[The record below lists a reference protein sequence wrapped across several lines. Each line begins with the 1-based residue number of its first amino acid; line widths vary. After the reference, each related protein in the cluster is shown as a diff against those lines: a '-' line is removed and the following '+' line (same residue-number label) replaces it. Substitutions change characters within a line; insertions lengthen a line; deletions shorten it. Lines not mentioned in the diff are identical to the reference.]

1 MNATAGAAT
10 LPAMEAPKT
19 PAEAVDRLEFLHKR
33 AVDALIAAVRRFA
46 EGGRAPSHEERQLFR
61 YPELRVTYLPG
72 GPAPRLARS
81 YGQLM
86 WPGEYAVS
94 ITQPAF
100 FRDYLLDQL
109 ALLVEDYGAELSVRV
124 SETEIPY
131 SFVLD
136 AAGAAAFENVPAE
149 ELARHFPSP
158 RLTQVGD
165 AVVDGLRI
173 ERLDR
178 SRPLALFDAPRTDY
192 SLKRIEH
199 YTGAPWSDVQPW
211 ILFTNYPRYVDEFVR
226 WAAAGVANG
235 PKGWA
240 LSCPGQVRIEAG
252 DQDAELKALGAPWR
266 KYQMPAYHLTTP
278 DKDGVTLVNI
288 GVGPSN
294 AKTITD
300 HLAVLRPHCWLMIGH
315 CGGLRHTQRIG
326 DYVLAHAYLR
336 RDKVLDDRVPL
347 DVPIPAI
354 AEVQIALQQA
364 AAAVVAENGGDK
376 EELRRRL
383 RTGTVVSYADRN
395 WELNYNQ
402 ERQLLSQSRA
412 IAVDME
418 SACIATQG
426 FRMRVPYGVLLC
438 ISDKPAHG
446 EIKLPGV
453 ADRFYDSAVGAHL
466 RIGLETIAL
475 LKENRDRVHS
485 RKLRAFDEPPFR

>member
-1 MNATAGAAT
+1 M
-10 LPAMEAPKT
+10 PQIKT
-19 PAEAVDRLEFLHKR
+19 PTEAVDLLEKMHQG
-33 AVDALIAAVRRFA
+33 AVSALIDSVRRFA
-46 EGGRAPSHEERQLFR
+46 DTGQGPTGEERAKFR
-61 YPELRVTYLPG
+61 YPELRVTYMPG
-72 GPAPRLARS
+72 APAPRLARAF
-81 YGQLM
+81 GQLT
-86 WPGEYAVS
+86 WPGEYAVT
-94 ITQPAF
+94 ITQPKY
-100 FRDYLLDQL
+100 FRKYLIDQL
-109 ALLVEDYGAELSVRV
+109 KLLVEDYGAELSVRT
-124 SETEIPY
+124 SSSEIPY

-149 ELARHFPSP
+149 ELARHFPNP

-165 AVVDGLRI
+165 AVVDGLNI
-173 ERLDR
+173 KTIDGA
-178 SRPLALFDAPRTDY
+178 RPLALFDAPRIDY
-192 SLKRIEH
+192 SLKRIQH
-199 YTGAPWSDVQPW
+199 YTGAPWADVQPW
-211 ILFTNYPRYVDEFVR
+211 ILFTNYQRYVEEFVR
-226 WAAAGVANG
+226 WAAAGVKDG

-240 LSCPGQVRIEAG
+240 LSCPGGVRIEAG
-252 DQDAELKALGAPWR
+252 DQDAEAKARAAPWQ

-278 DKDGVTLVNI
+278 DNDGITLVNI

-336 RDKVLDDRVPL
+336 RDKILDDRVPL
-347 DVPIPAI
+347 EVPIPAI
-354 AEVQIALQQA
+354 AEIQIALQQA
-364 AAAVVAENGGDK
+364 AASILGADK
-376 EELRRRL
+376 EEFRRRL

-412 IAVDME
+412 VGVDME

-426 FRMRVPYGVLLC
+426 YRLRVPYGVLLC
-438 ISDKPAHG
+438 VSDKPVHG

-453 ADRFYDSAVGAHL
+453 SDRFYDSAIGAHL
-466 RIGLETIAL
+466 RIGLETVAL
-475 LKENRDRVHS
+475 LKQQRDRLHS

>member
-1 MNATAGAAT
+1 
-10 LPAMEAPKT
+10 MEQPKT
-19 PAEAVDRLEFLHKR
+19 PIEAVDLLESLYAR
-33 AVDALIAAVRRFA
+33 AVNALTQSISRYA
-46 EGGRAPSHEERQLFR
+46 ETGVPPTPDERALFR
-61 YPELRVTYLPG
+61 YPELRVTYLNSAR
-72 GPAPRLARS
+72 APKLARA

-86 WPGEYAVS
+86 WPGEYGVT
-94 ITQPAF
+94 ITQPAY
-100 FRDYLLDQL
+100 FRRYLLEQL
-109 ALLVEDYGAELSVRV
+109 ELLVADYGAELSVRV
-124 SETEIPY
+124 SGSEIPY

-149 ELARHFPSP
+149 DLARYFPAP

-165 AVVDGLRI
+165 AVVDGLRV
-173 ERLDR
+173 ERLDGM
-178 SRPLALFDAPRTDY
+178 RPLALFDAPRIDY
-192 SLKRIEH
+192 SLKRIQH

-211 ILFTNYPRYVDEFVR
+211 ILFTNYQRYVEEFVR
-226 WAAAGVANG
+226 WAAAAVKDG

-240 LSCPGQVRIEAG
+240 LSCPGNVLIESG
-252 DQDAELKALGAPWR
+252 DPDAEAKALDAPWR
-266 KYQMPAYHLTTP
+266 KYQMPAYHLKTP
-278 DKDGVTLVNI
+278 DSDGITLVNI

-336 RDKVLDDRVPL
+336 RDKILDDRVPL
-347 DVPIPAI
+347 EIPIPAI
-354 AEVQIALQQA
+354 AEIQIALQQA
-364 AAAVVAENGGDK
+364 ATAIVGGDDK

-412 IAVDME
+412 VAVDME

-426 FRMRVPYGVLLC
+426 FRLRVPYGVLLC

-453 ADRFYDSAVGAHL
+453 SDRFYDSAIGGHL
-466 RIGLETIAL
+466 RIGLETITL
-475 LKENRDRVHS
+475 LKQNRDRLHS

>member
-1 MNATAGAAT
+1 MVQIN
-10 LPAMEAPKT
+10 T
-19 PAEAVDRLEFLHKR
+19 PVEAVDELERLYTR
-33 AVDALIAAVRRFA
+33 AVTALVDAIRRYA
-46 EGGRAPSHEERQLFR
+46 ETGEPPAPEERALFR

-72 GPAPRLARS
+72 GPAPKLARA

-86 WPGEYAVS
+86 WPGEYGVTV
-94 ITQPAF
+94 TQPAY
-100 FRDYLLDQL
+100 FRRYLLEQL
-109 ALLVEDYGAELSVRV
+109 ELLVGDYGVELSVRV
-124 SETEIPY
+124 SGSEIPY

-149 ELARHFPSP
+149 DLARHFPSP

-165 AVVDGLRI
+165 AVVDGLRV
-173 ERLDR
+173 ERLDGM
-178 SRPLALFDAPRTDY
+178 RPLALFDAPRIDY
-192 SLKRIEH
+192 SLKRIQH

-211 ILFTNYPRYVDEFVR
+211 ILFTNYQRYVEEFVR
-226 WAAAGVANG
+226 WAAAAVKDG

-240 LSCPGQVRIEAG
+240 LSCPGNVTIESG
-252 DQDAELKALGAPWR
+252 DPDAEAKALDAPWR
-266 KYQMPAYHLTTP
+266 KYQMPAYHLKTP
-278 DKDGVTLVNI
+278 DNDGITLLNI

-347 DVPIPAI
+347 EVPIPAI
-354 AEVQIALQQA
+354 AEIQIALQQA
-364 AAAVVAENGGDK
+364 ATTIVGGGDK

-426 FRMRVPYGVLLC
+426 FRLRVPYGVLLC

-453 ADRFYDSAVGAHL
+453 SDRFYDSAIGGHL

-475 LKENRDRVHS
+475 LKQNRDTLHS

>member
-1 MNATAGAAT
+1 
-10 LPAMEAPKT
+10 MEDPKT
-19 PAEAVDRLEFLHKR
+19 PAEAVDRLEFLHNR
-33 AVDALIAAVRRFA
+33 AVTALIESVRRFS
-46 EGGRAPSHEERQLFR
+46 EGGAPPSFEERALFR

-72 GPAPRLARS
+72 APAPRLARA
-81 YGQLM
+81 YGQLT
-86 WPGEYAVS
+86 WPGEYAVT
-94 ITQPAF
+94 ITQPNF
-100 FRDYLLDQL
+100 YREYLIEQL
-109 ALLVEDYGAELSVRV
+109 TLLVQDYGAELSVRV
-124 SETEIPY
+124 SESEIPY
-131 SFVLD
+131 SYVLD
-136 AAGAAAFENVPAE
+136 AAGAAAYEKVPAE
-149 ELARHFPSP
+149 ELARYFPHP

-173 ERLDR
+173 DRLDG
-178 SRPLALFDAPRTDY
+178 SRPLALFDALRTDY
-192 SLKRIEH
+192 SLKRIQH
-199 YTGAPWSDVQPW
+199 YTGAPWADVQPW
-211 ILFTNYPRYVDEFVR
+211 ILFTNYQRYVDEFIR

-235 PKGWA
+235 PKGWS
-240 LSCPGQVRIEAG
+240 LSCPGNVHIEAG
-252 DQDAELKALGAPWR
+252 DKDAEQKALAAPWR

-278 DKDGVTLVNI
+278 ERDGVTLVNI

-336 RDKVLDDRVPL
+336 RDKILDDRVPL
-347 DVPIPAI
+347 EVPIPAI
-354 AEVQIALQQA
+354 AEVQIALQNA
-364 AAAVVAENGGDK
+364 ANSVLGGDK

-412 IAVDME
+412 VAVDME
-418 SACIATQG
+418 SACVATQG
-426 FRMRVPYGVLLC
+426 FRLRVPYGVLLC

-453 ADRFYDSAVGAHL
+453 ADRFYDSAIGAHL
-466 RIGLETIAL
+466 RIGLETVAL
-475 LKENRDRVHS
+475 LKQQRDRLHS

>member
-1 MNATAGAAT
+1 
-10 LPAMEAPKT
+10 MEDPKT
-19 PAEAVDRLEFLHKR
+19 PAEAVDRLEFLHTR
-33 AVDALIAAVRRFA
+33 AVTALIAAIRRYA
-46 EGGRAPSHEERQLFR
+46 EQGVAPSIDERALLR
-61 YPELRVTYLPG
+61 YPELRVTYLADA
-72 GPAPRLARS
+72 PAPRLARAF
-81 YGQLM
+81 GQLM

-94 ITQPAF
+94 ITQPRF
-100 FRDYLLDQL
+100 FRRYLIEQL
-109 ALLVEDYGAELSVRV
+109 QLLVQDYGAELSVRV
-124 SETEIPY
+124 SDNEIPY

-136 AAGAAAFENVPAE
+136 AAGSAAFENIPAE
-149 ELARHFPSP
+149 ELARYFPSP

-173 ERLDR
+173 ERLDG

-211 ILFTNYPRYVDEFVR
+211 ILFTNYQRYVDEFIR
-226 WAAAGVANG
+226 WAAEGVKNG

-252 DQDAELKALGAPWR
+252 DKDAEMKALAVPWR

-278 DKDGVTLVNI
+278 DSDGVTLVNI

-336 RDKVLDDRVPL
+336 RDKILDDRVPL
-347 DVPIPAI
+347 EVPIPAI

-364 AAAVVAENGGDK
+364 ATAVAGDK
-376 EELRRRL
+376 EDLRRRL

-453 ADRFYDSAVGAHL
+453 SDRFYDSAVGAHL

-475 LKENRDRVHS
+475 LKQNRDRLHS

>member
-1 MNATAGAAT
+1 
-10 LPAMEAPKT
+10 MEQPKS
-19 PAEAVDRLEFLHKR
+19 PAEAVDLLESLYAR
-33 AVDALIAAVRRFA
+33 AVGALIEAVRRFA
-46 EGGRAPSHEERQLFR
+46 ETGATPTPAQRELFR
-61 YPELRVTYLPG
+61 YPELRVTYLPT
-72 GPAPRLARS
+72 GPAPKLARA

-94 ITQPAF
+94 ITQPNYY
-100 FRDYLLDQL
+100 RDFLIEQL
-109 ALLVEDYGAELSVRV
+109 TFLVEDYGAELSVRV
-124 SETEIPY
+124 SDTEIPY

-149 ELARHFPSP
+149 ELARYFPNP

-165 AVVDGLRI
+165 AVVDGLRL
-173 ERLDR
+173 ERLDGA
-178 SRPLALFDAPRTDY
+178 RPLALFDAPRTDY

-199 YTGAPWSDVQPW
+199 YTGSPWSDVQPW
-211 ILFTNYPRYVDEFVR
+211 ILFTNYHRYVDEFVR
-226 WAAAGVANG
+226 WAAAGVKDG
-235 PKGWA
+235 PKGWS
-240 LSCPGQVRIEAG
+240 LSCPGGVSIESG
-252 DQDAELKALGAPWR
+252 DKDGERKAIEAPWR
-266 KYQMPAYHLTTP
+266 KYQMPAYHLKTP
-278 DKDGVTLVNI
+278 DHDGVTLVNI

-300 HLAVLRPHCWLMIGH
+300 HLAVLRPHCWMMIGH

-347 DVPIPAI
+347 EVPIPAI
-354 AEVQIALQQA
+354 AEVQVALQQA
-364 AAAVVAENGGDK
+364 AAAVAGGDK
-376 EELRRRL
+376 DDLRRRL

-395 WELNYNQ
+395 WELNYAQ

-418 SACIATQG
+418 SACVATQG

-466 RIGLETIAL
+466 RIGLEAIAL
-475 LKENRDRVHS
+475 LKQNRDRLHS

>member
-1 MNATAGAAT
+1 
-10 LPAMEAPKT
+10 MEDPKT
-19 PAEAVDRLEFLHKR
+19 PAEAVDRLEALHER
-33 AVDALIAAVRRFA
+33 AVTALIAAIRRYA
-46 EGGRAPSHEERQLFR
+46 EQGTPPSPDERMLFR
-61 YPELRVTYLPG
+61 YPELRVSYSPSG
-72 GPAPRLARS
+72 AAPRLARA
-81 YGQLM
+81 YGQLT
-86 WPGEYAVS
+86 WPGEYVVS
-94 ITQPAF
+94 ITQPKY
-100 FRDYLLDQL
+100 FRPYLIEQL
-109 ALLVEDYGAELSVRV
+109 RLLVEDYGAELSVRA
-124 SETEIPY
+124 SDNEIPY

-136 AAGAAAFENVPAE
+136 AAGATAFENVPAE
-149 ELARHFPSP
+149 ELARFFPSP

-165 AVVDGLRI
+165 AVVDGLRV
-173 ERLDR
+173 ERLDGA
-178 SRPLALFDAPRTDY
+178 RPLALFDAPRTDY

-199 YTGAPWSDVQPW
+199 YTGAPWQDVQPW
-211 ILFTNYPRYVDEFVR
+211 ILFTNYQRYVDEFVR

-235 PKGWA
+235 PKGWS
-240 LSCPGQVRIEAG
+240 LSCPGQVRVEAG
-252 DQDAELKALGAPWR
+252 DGDAELKALAAPWR

-278 DKDGVTLVNI
+278 DNDGVTLVNI

-336 RDKVLDDRVPL
+336 RDKILDDRVPL
-347 DVPIPAI
+347 EVPIPAI

-364 AAAVVAENGGDK
+364 ATAVAGGDQ

-395 WELNYNQ
+395 WELNYRE

-426 FRMRVPYGVLLC
+426 FRLRVPYGVLLC

-453 ADRFYDSAVGAHL
+453 ADRFYDSAVGSHL

-475 LKENRDRVHS
+475 LKKNRDRLHS
-485 RKLRAFDEPPFR
+485 RKLRALDEPPFR

>member
-1 MNATAGAAT
+1 MDA
-10 LPAMEAPKT
+10 LET
-19 PAEAVDRLEFLHKR
+19 PAEAVDRLEFLHNR
-33 AVDALIAAVRRFA
+33 AVTALIDAVRRFA
-46 EGGRAPSHEERQLFR
+46 ESGTPPSPEERALFR

-72 GPAPRLARS
+72 GPAPRLARAF
-81 YGQLM
+81 GQLT

-94 ITQPAF
+94 ITQPKY
-100 FRDYLLDQL
+100 FRQYLIEQL
-109 ALLVEDYGAELSVRV
+109 QLLVDDYGADLSVRV
-124 SETEIPY
+124 SEAEIPY
-131 SFVLD
+131 SFVLE
-136 AAGAAAFENVPAE
+136 AAGAAAFETVPAE
-149 ELARHFPSP
+149 DLARYFPNP

-165 AVVDGLRI
+165 AAVDGLRI
-173 ERLDR
+173 ERLDGA
-178 SRPLALFDAPRTDY
+178 RPLALFDAPRTDY

-199 YTGAPWSDVQPW
+199 YTGALWSDVQPW
-211 ILFTNYPRYVDEFVR
+211 ILFTNYQRYVDEFVR
-226 WAAAGVANG
+226 WAAEGVKNG

-240 LSCPGQVRIEAG
+240 LSCPGQVRVEAG
-252 DQDAELKALGAPWR
+252 DGDGLAKAESAPWR

-278 DKDGVTLVNI
+278 DNDGVTLVNI

-336 RDKVLDDRVPL
+336 RDKILDDRVPL
-347 DVPIPAI
+347 EVPIPAI

-364 AAAVVAENGGDK
+364 AMAVAGDK
-376 EELRRRL
+376 EDLRRRL

-418 SACIATQG
+418 SACVATQG
-426 FRMRVPYGVLLC
+426 FRLRVPYGVLLC
-438 ISDKPAHG
+438 VSDKPAHG

-453 ADRFYDSAVGAHL
+453 SDRFYDSAIGAHL
-466 RIGLETIAL
+466 RIGLETVAL
-475 LKENRDRVHS
+475 LKQNRDRLHS

>member
-1 MNATAGAAT
+1 
-10 LPAMEAPKT
+10 
-19 PAEAVDRLEFLHKR
+19 
-33 AVDALIAAVRRFA
+33 
-46 EGGRAPSHEERQLFR
+46 
-61 YPELRVTYLPG
+61 
-72 GPAPRLARS
+72 
-81 YGQLM
+81 
-86 WPGEYAVS
+86 
-94 ITQPAF
+94 
-100 FRDYLLDQL
+100 
-109 ALLVEDYGAELSVRV
+109 
-124 SETEIPY
+124 
-131 SFVLD
+131 
-136 AAGAAAFENVPAE
+136 
-149 ELARHFPSP
+149 
-158 RLTQVGD
+158 
-165 AVVDGLRI
+165 
-173 ERLDR
+173 
-178 SRPLALFDAPRTDY
+178 
-192 SLKRIEH
+192 
-199 YTGAPWSDVQPW
+199 
-211 ILFTNYPRYVDEFVR
+211 
-226 WAAAGVANG
+226 
-235 PKGWA
+235 
-240 LSCPGQVRIEAG
+240 VRIEAG
-252 DQDAELKALGAPWR
+252 DKDAELKALAAPWR

-278 DKDGVTLVNI
+278 DGDGVTLVNI

-347 DVPIPAI
+347 EVPIPAI

-364 AAAVVAENGGDK
+364 ATAVSSDK
-376 EELRRRL
+376 EDLRRRL

-453 ADRFYDSAVGAHL
+453 ADRFYDSAIGAHL

-475 LKENRDRVHS
+475 LKQNRDRLHS

>member
-1 MNATAGAAT
+1 
-10 LPAMEAPKT
+10 MEDPKT
-19 PAEAVDRLEFLHKR
+19 PAEAVDRLEFLHDR
-33 AVDALIAAVRRFA
+33 AVKALIAAIRRYA
-46 EGGRAPSHEERQLFR
+46 EEGKPPSMDERALFR
-61 YPELRVTYLPG
+61 YPELRVTYLPSA
-72 GPAPRLARS
+72 PAPRLARAF
-81 YGQLM
+81 GQLT

-94 ITQPAF
+94 ITQPKY
-100 FRDYLLDQL
+100 FRPYLIEQMR
-109 ALLVEDYGAELSVRV
+109 LLVEDYGAELSVRV
-124 SETEIPY
+124 SESEIPY

-149 ELARHFPSP
+149 ELARYFPSP

-173 ERLDR
+173 ERLDGA
-178 SRPLALFDAPRTDY
+178 RPLALFDAPRTDY
-192 SLKRIEH
+192 SLKRIQH

-211 ILFTNYPRYVDEFVR
+211 ILFTNYQRYVDEFVR
-226 WAAAGVANG
+226 WAAEGVKNG

-240 LSCPGQVRIEAG
+240 LSCPGNVRIEAG
-252 DQDAELKALGAPWR
+252 DPDAEMKALSAPWN

-278 DKDGVTLVNI
+278 DSDGVTLVNI

-336 RDKVLDDRVPL
+336 RDKILDDRVPL
-347 DVPIPAI
+347 EVPIPAI

-364 AAAVVAENGGDK
+364 ATALSTDK
-376 EELRRRL
+376 EDLRRRL

-402 ERQLLSQSRA
+402 ERQVISQSRA

-426 FRMRVPYGVLLC
+426 FRLRVPYGVLLC

-453 ADRFYDSAVGAHL
+453 ADRFYDGAVGAHL

-475 LKENRDRVHS
+475 LKKNRDRLHS
-485 RKLRAFDEPPFR
+485 RKLRALDEPPFR

>member
-1 MNATAGAAT
+1 
-10 LPAMEAPKT
+10 MEDPKT
-19 PAEAVDRLEFLHKR
+19 PAEAVDRLEHLHNR
-33 AVDALIAAVRRFA
+33 AVDALIEAVRRFA
-46 EGGRAPSHEERQLFR
+46 DNGTPPSADERALFR
-61 YPELRVTYLPG
+61 YPELRVTYLPNN
-72 GPAPRLARS
+72 PAPKLARAW
-81 YGQLM
+81 GQLT
-86 WPGEYAVS
+86 WPGEYAVT
-94 ITQPAF
+94 ITQPAY
-100 FRDYLLDQL
+100 FRKYLLEQL
-109 ALLVEDYGAELSVRV
+109 GFLVEDYSVELSVRV
-124 SETEIPY
+124 SDTEIPY

-136 AAGAAAFENVPAE
+136 AAGAAAFESVPAE
-149 ELARHFPSP
+149 ELARYFPNP

-178 SRPLALFDAPRTDY
+178 ARPLALFDAPRTDY

-211 ILFTNYPRYVDEFVR
+211 ILFTNYQRYVEEFIG
-226 WAAAGVANG
+226 WAAEAVKNG

-240 LSCPGQVRIEAG
+240 LSCPGHVRIGAG
-252 DQDAELKALGAPWR
+252 DQDAERKARSAPWQQ
-266 KYQMPAYHLTTP
+266 YQMPAYHLSTP
-278 DKDGVTLVNI
+278 DGDGVTLVNI

-300 HLAVLRPHCWLMIGH
+300 HLAVLRPHCWMMIGH

-347 DVPIPAI
+347 EVPIPAI
-354 AEVQIALQQA
+354 AEVQVALQQA
-364 AAAVVAENGGDK
+364 AAAVVGDEK
-376 EELRRRL
+376 ELRRRM

-395 WELNYNQ
+395 WELNYAQ

-426 FRMRVPYGVLLC
+426 FRLRVPYGVLLC
-438 ISDKPAHG
+438 VSDKPAHG

-453 ADRFYDSAVGAHL
+453 ADRFYASAIGAHL

-475 LKENRDRVHS
+475 LKQNRDRLHS

>member
-1 MNATAGAAT
+1 
-10 LPAMEAPKT
+10 MEDPKT
-19 PAEAVDRLEFLHKR
+19 PAEAVDRLEFLHDR
-33 AVDALIAAVRRFA
+33 AVTSLISAIRQFA
-46 EGGRAPSHEERQLFR
+46 EEGKPPSMEQRALFR
-61 YPELRVTYLPG
+61 YPELRVTYHAD

-81 YGQLM
+81 FGQLM

-94 ITQPAF
+94 ITQPKY
-100 FRDYLLDQL
+100 FRPYLIEQL
-109 ALLVEDYGAELSVRV
+109 QLLVDDYGAELSVRV
-124 SETEIPY
+124 SESELPY

-136 AAGAAAFENVPAE
+136 AAGAAAFESVPAE
-149 ELARHFPSP
+149 ELARYFPSP

-173 ERLDR
+173 QRLDG

-192 SLKRIEH
+192 SLKRLEH

-211 ILFTNYPRYVDEFVR
+211 ILFTNYQRYVDEFVR
-226 WAAAGVANG
+226 WAAEGVKNG

-240 LSCPGQVRIEAG
+240 LSCPGHVRIEAG
-252 DQDAELKALGAPWR
+252 DPDAEEKALNAPWR
-266 KYQMPAYHLTTP
+266 KYQMPAYHLATP
-278 DKDGVTLVNI
+278 DTDGVTLVNI

-336 RDKVLDDRVPL
+336 RDKILDDRVPL
-347 DVPIPAI
+347 EVPIPAI

-364 AAAVVAENGGDK
+364 ATAVAGGDK
-376 EELRRRL
+376 EDLRRRL

-412 IAVDME
+412 VAVDME

-426 FRMRVPYGVLLC
+426 FRLRVPYGVLLC

-453 ADRFYDSAVGAHL
+453 ADRFYDAAVGAHL

-475 LKENRDRVHS
+475 LKKNRDRLHS

>member
-1 MNATAGAAT
+1 
-10 LPAMEAPKT
+10 MEDPKT
-19 PAEAVDRLEFLHKR
+19 PAEAVDRLEFLHER
-33 AVDALIAAVRRFA
+33 AVTALIAAIRRYA
-46 EGGRAPSHEERQLFR
+46 EEGIAPSTDERMLFR
-61 YPELRVTYLPG
+61 YPELRVTYLADA
-72 GPAPRLARS
+72 PAPRLARAF
-81 YGQLM
+81 GQLM

-94 ITQPAF
+94 VTQPHF
-100 FRDYLLDQL
+100 FRRYLIEQL
-109 ALLVEDYGAELSVRV
+109 QLLVQDYGAELSVRV
-124 SETEIPY
+124 SDNEIPY

-136 AAGAAAFENVPAE
+136 AAGSAAFENIPAE
-149 ELARHFPSP
+149 ELARYFPSP

-173 ERLDR
+173 ERLDG

-199 YTGAPWSDVQPW
+199 YTGAPWADVQPW
-211 ILFTNYPRYVDEFVR
+211 ILFTNYQRYVDEFIR
-226 WAAAGVANG
+226 WAAEGVKNG

-252 DQDAELKALGAPWR
+252 DTDAEMKALAVPWR

-278 DKDGVTLVNI
+278 DNDGVTLVNI

-336 RDKVLDDRVPL
+336 RDKILDDRVPL
-347 DVPIPAI
+347 EVPIPAI

-364 AAAVVAENGGDK
+364 ATAVAGDK
-376 EELRRRL
+376 EDLRRRL

-418 SACIATQG
+418 SACVATQG
-426 FRMRVPYGVLLC
+426 FRLRVPYGVLLC

-475 LKENRDRVHS
+475 LKKNRDRLHS

>member
-1 MNATAGAAT
+1 M
-10 LPAMEAPKT
+10 PQSQS
-19 PAEAVDRLEFLHKR
+19 PAEAVDLLESMHAR
-33 AVDALIAAVRRFA
+33 AVTALVEAVRRFA
-46 EGGRAPSHEERQLFR
+46 EGGAPPTPEERALFR

-72 GPAPRLARS
+72 GPAPKLSRA
-81 YGQLM
+81 YGQLT
-86 WPGEYAVS
+86 WPGEYAVT
-94 ITQPAF
+94 ITQPKF
-100 FRDYLLDQL
+100 FRQYLLEQL
-109 ALLVEDYGAELSVRV
+109 QLLTDDYGAELSVRT
-124 SETEIPY
+124 SSTEIPY

-149 ELARHFPSP
+149 ELSRYFPSP

-165 AVVDGLRI
+165 AVVDGLRV

-178 SRPLALFDAPRTDY
+178 ARPLALFDAPRIDY
-192 SLKRIEH
+192 SLKRLQH
-199 YTGAPWSDVQPW
+199 YTGAPWADVQPW
-211 ILFTNYPRYVDEFVR
+211 ILFTNYQRYVEEFVR
-226 WAAAGVANG
+226 WAAEAVANG

-240 LSCPGQVRIEAG
+240 LSCPGGVRIEAG
-252 DQDAELKALGAPWR
+252 DQDALAKAQAAPWQ
-266 KYQMPAYHLTTP
+266 KYQMPAYHLATP
-278 DKDGVTLVNI
+278 DSDGVTLINI

-336 RDKVLDDRVPL
+336 RDKILDDRVPL
-347 DVPIPAI
+347 EVPIPAI
-354 AEVQIALQQA
+354 AEIQIALQNA
-364 AAAVVAENGGDK
+364 AASIVGDDK
-376 EELRRRL
+376 EEFRRRL

-412 IAVDME
+412 VAVDME

-426 FRMRVPYGVLLC
+426 FRLRVPYGVLLC
-438 ISDKPAHG
+438 VSDKPVHG

-453 ADRFYDSAVGAHL
+453 SDRFYDSAIGAHL
-466 RIGLETIAL
+466 RIGLETVAL
-475 LKENRDRVHS
+475 LKKQRDRLHS

>member
-1 MNATAGAAT
+1 MS
-10 LPAMEAPKT
+10 LSPED
-19 PAEAVDRLEFLHKR
+19 AVAKLEDLHDR
-33 AVDALIAAVRRFA
+33 AVQALIKSVKHFA
-46 EGGRAPSHEERQLFR
+46 DSGTPPTPEQRALFR
-61 YPELRVTYLPG
+61 YPELRVTYLPN
-72 GPAPRLARS
+72 GPIPRLARA
-81 YGQLM
+81 YGQLT
-86 WPGEYAVS
+86 WPGEYVVS
-94 ITQPAF
+94 ITQPRAF
-100 FRDYLLDQL
+100 RTYLLEQL
-109 ALLVEDYGAELSVRV
+109 KLLVEDYGAEISVRA
-124 SETEIPY
+124 SDSEIPY

-136 AAGAAAFENVPAE
+136 AAGSAAFDKVPAE
-149 ELARHFPSP
+149 ELARYFPNP

-165 AVVDGLRI
+165 AVVDGLRLP
-173 ERLDR
+173 RMDGA
-178 SRPLALFDAPRTDY
+178 RPLALFDAPRTDY

-199 YTGAPWSDVQPW
+199 YTGTPWADVQPW
-211 ILFTNYPRYVDEFVR
+211 ILFTNYQRYVEEFVR
-226 WAAAGVANG
+226 WAAAGVKNG

-240 LSCPGQVRIEAG
+240 LSCPGKVRIEAG
-252 DQDAELKALGAPWR
+252 DQDAERKAFDVPWQ

-278 DKDGVTLVNI
+278 DHDGVTLVNI

-347 DVPIPAI
+347 EVPIPAI
-354 AEVQIALQQA
+354 AEVQVALQQA
-364 AAAVVAENGGDK
+364 AANVAGDDK

-395 WELNYNQ
+395 WELNYNE

-412 IAVDME
+412 VAVDME

-426 FRMRVPYGVLLC
+426 FRLRVPYGVLLC
-438 ISDKPAHG
+438 VSDKPAHG

-453 ADRFYDSAVGAHL
+453 ADRFYDTAIGAHL
-466 RIGLETIAL
+466 RIGLETVTL
-475 LKENRDRVHS
+475 LKQNRDRLHS

>member
-1 MNATAGAAT
+1 
-10 LPAMEAPKT
+10 MEDPKT
-19 PAEAVDRLEFLHKR
+19 PAEAVERLKHLYDR
-33 AVDALIAAVRRFA
+33 AVSALIESVRRFA
-46 EGGRAPSHEERQLFR
+46 EKGTPPTAEERALFR

-72 GPAPRLARS
+72 SPAPRLARA

-86 WPGEYAVS
+86 WPGEYAVT
-94 ITQPAF
+94 ITQPDF
-100 FRDYLLDQL
+100 FSDYIVEQL
-109 ALLVEDYGAELSVRV
+109 TLLVDDYGAELSVRV
-124 SETEIPY
+124 SDTEIPY

-136 AAGAAAFENVPAE
+136 AAGAAFENVPAE
-149 ELARHFPSP
+149 ELARYFPNP
-158 RLTQVGD
+158 RLAQVGD
-165 AVVDGLRI
+165 AVVDGLRV
-173 ERLDR
+173 ETLDHV
-178 SRPLALFDAPRTDY
+178 RPLALFDAPRIDY
-192 SLKRIEH
+192 SLKRLEH
-199 YTGAPWSDVQPW
+199 YTGAPWGDVQPW
-211 ILFTNYPRYVDEFVR
+211 ILFTNYQRYVDEFVR
-226 WAAAGVANG
+226 WAAAGVKDG
-235 PKGWA
+235 PKNWT
-240 LSCPGQVRIEAG
+240 LSCPGQVTIRAG
-252 DQDAELKALGAPWR
+252 DPDGERKALEAPWR
-266 KYQMPAYHLTTP
+266 KFQMPAYHLKTG
-278 DKDGVTLVNI
+278 DGDGVTLINI

-347 DVPIPAI
+347 EVPIPAI
-354 AEVQIALQQA
+354 AEVQVALQKA
-364 AAAVVAENGGDK
+364 AANVVGGDK
-376 EELRRRL
+376 DELLRRL

-402 ERQLLSQSRA
+402 ERLLLSQSRA

-446 EIKLPGV
+446 EIKLPGT

-475 LKENRDRVHS
+475 LKQNRDRLHS